1 MTTTAALSDSSDS
14 LVFAPRPLDRSR
26 HAAPQVFEHLRE
38 LIVAMRIAPG
48 TVLQRAD
55 LAAQYGLSQTP
66 IRDALIKLGEEG
78 LVDIFPQHATV
89 VSAVNVTMAR
99 QAHFLRRS
107 IELEIVRTLAR
118 TADAALVTR
127 LRDSIELQKVLAERE
142 NYADFVSADQAFHR
156 QMYEAA
162 QVPELWA
169 MVRRQSGNLDR
180 LRNLHVPIPGKARR
194 VIGDHTAI
202 VDAIAA
208 GDPAA
213 AQAALREHLSG
224 TLSHLDDIRAR
235 FPHYLKD

>member
-1 MTTTAALSDSSDS
+1 MSTATEAITLN
-14 LVFAPRPLDRSR
+14 VPPLDRSR

-38 LIVAMRIAPG
+38 LIIGVRLVPG
-48 TVLQRAD
+48 TVLQRAE

-89 VSAVNVTMAR
+89 VSAINVTQAR

-107 IELEIVRTLAR
+107 IELEIVHTLAR
-118 TADAALVTR
+118 HTEGALVSR
-127 LRDSIELQKVLAERE
+127 LRDSIEVQRVLAGRE
-142 NYADFVSADQAFHR
+142 NYAEFVLADQAFHR

-180 LRNLHVPIPGKARR
+180 LRNLHVPLPGKTKR
-194 VIGDHTAI
+194 VLRDHAAL

-208 GDPAA
+208 GDAEA

-224 TLSHLDDIRAR
+224 TLTHLEEIRER

>member
-1 MTTTAALSDSSDS
+1 MSTITTEPAPSG
-14 LVFAPRPLDRSR
+14 LVPLTLDRSR

-38 LIVAMRIAPG
+38 QIVTVRIAPG

-89 VSAVNVTMAR
+89 VSAVNVSMAR

-107 IELEIVRTLAR
+107 IELEIVHTLAQ
-118 TADAALVTR
+118 APSPVLVTR

-142 NYADFVSADQAFHR
+142 NYAEFVLADQAFHR
-156 QMYEAA
+156 YMYEAA
-162 QVPELWA
+162 QVPELWT
-169 MVRRQSGNLDR
+169 MVRRQSGSLDR
-180 LRNLHVPIPGKARR
+180 LRNLHIPIPGKTRR
-194 VIGDHTAI
+194 VIADHIAI

-208 GDPAA
+208 GDSDA

-224 TLSHLDDIRAR
+224 TLSHLDDIRQR
-235 FPHYLKD
+235 FPNYLKE

>member
-1 MTTTAALSDSSDS
+1 MTTATPELALPGF
-14 LVFAPRPLDRSR
+14 VPRPLDRSR
-26 HAAPQVFEHLRE
+26 QSAPQVFEHLRE
-38 LIVAMRIAPG
+38 LIVTMCIAPG
-48 TVLQRAD
+48 SVLQRAD

-89 VSAVNVTMAR
+89 VSAVNVPMAR

-107 IELEIVRTLAR
+107 IELEIVHTLAQS
-118 TADAALVTR
+118 ADAALVTR
-127 LRDSIELQKVLAERE
+127 LRDSIELQKVLAARE
-142 NYADFVSADQAFHR
+142 NYADFVLADQGFHR

-162 QVPELWA
+162 HVPELWA

-180 LRNLHVPIPGKARR
+180 LRNLHVPIPGKAHR

-208 GDPAA
+208 GDSQA

-224 TLSHLDDIRAR
+224 TLSHLDDIRER

>member
-1 MTTTAALSDSSDS
+1 MTSAAA
-14 LVFAPRPLDRSR
+14 FADMPEFDMRPLDRSR

-55 LAAQYGLSQTP
+55 LAARYGLSQTP

-78 LVDIFPQHATV
+78 MVDIFPQHATV
-89 VSAVNVTMAR
+89 VSAVNVTLAR

-107 IELEIVRTLAR
+107 LELEIVRTLAQ
-118 TADAALVTR
+118 APDAALVTR
-127 LRDSIELQKVLAERE
+127 LRDSVELQRLLAERE
-142 NYADFVSADQAFHR
+142 NYADFVLADQAFHR

-180 LRNLHVPIPGKARR
+180 LRNLHLPIPGKAGR
-194 VIGDHTAI
+194 VIADHVAL

-208 GDPAA
+208 GDGDA

-224 TLSHLDDIRAR
+224 TLSQLDDIRQR